1 MTTALEELEREAR
14 QATACGD
21 PMAPVLRA
29 LAETTSIT
37 DRLLRDLSRA
47 LEQSQKPLEPHI
59 VRQVV
64 GQTMRS
70 AIPGVVR
77 AFSQRTMF
85 AAVGAA
91 LVLMS
96 GAFLAG
102 YAVHGDRQMIAGL
115 HAGDEACRSQN
126 GGTLC
131 YIPVWKTL
139 PASTTGH

>member
-1 MTTALEELEREAR
+1 MTGLEELEREAR

-21 PMAPVLRA
+21 PMAPILRA
-29 LAETTSIT
+29 LAETTSVT
-37 DRLLRDLSRA
+37 DRLLRDLSSAFER
-47 LEQSQKPLEPHI
+47 SQKPLEPQI

-64 GQTMRS
+64 GQAMRS

-77 AFSQRTMF
+77 AFSQRTML
-85 AAVGAA
+85 AAAGTVI
-91 LVLMS
+91 VLMS

-102 YAVHGDRQMIAGL
+102 YVAHGDQQMIAGL
-115 HAGDEACRSQN
+115 RAGDETCRSQN

-139 PASTTGH
+139 PSSTPGR